1 MLGSYDP
8 SRCPANLTMVP
19 LAQLTSTD
27 EGLQAPNS
35 TAADL
40 PFAAGAGWGPGPTG
54 LYIHVP
60 FCIHKC
66 HYCDF
71 YSLVETGPHSRR
83 PAFTDR
89 LIEEIHAAGP
99 WLAGPLETIFVG
111 GGTPTLLE
119 PDLWTRL
126 LAAIRAD
133 LNLQPDCEFTVEAN
147 PDALSAELLEVLV
160 AGGVNRLS
168 MGAQSFDPTLLKVL
182 ERTHD
187 PDNVR
192 RGVAQARAAGITNF
206 NLDLIFGIPGQV
218 LEGWVR
224 DLDAVLAL
232 EPAHLSCYNLTY
244 EPNTPLAA
252 KLRRGAIQ
260 RVDEDVEAAMYEA
273 TMDRLAGAGF
283 EHYEI
288 SNWARPGRACRHNL
302 LYWRNGSWWPLG
314 PGAAGHVDGVRW
326 KNAPRLGDYL
336 RVRPLP
342 PITGQEQL
350 DQDGRIGEIL
360 MLGLR
365 LLEGIGLDRL
375 EALLAVGD
383 RGELRR
389 LAVERHTATG
399 LLEQRDGRLRF
410 TRAGLLLAD
419 TVLADLL

>member
-1 MLGSYDP
+1 M
-8 SRCPANLTMVP
+8 MIP
-19 LAQLTSTD
+19 LAQLTSGD
-27 EGLQAPNS
+27 DGLQAPIS

-40 PFAAGAGWGPGPTG
+40 PFSPEAEWGPGPAG

-71 YSLVETGPHSRR
+71 YSLVETGPESRR

-89 LIEEIHAAGP
+89 LIQEIRAAGP
-99 WLAGPLETIFVG
+99 WLGGPLETIFVG

-119 PDLWTRL
+119 PVLWSRL
-126 LAAIRAD
+126 LAAID
-133 LNLQPDCEFTVEAN
+133 GELNLHPDCEFTVEAN
-147 PDALSAELLEVLV
+147 PDTLSAELLEVLA

-168 MGAQSFDPTLLKVL
+168 MGAQSFDPAMLKAL

-187 PDNVR
+187 PANVR
-192 RGVAQARAAGITNF
+192 RGIELARSAGITNV
-206 NLDLIFGIPGQV
+206 NLDLMFGIPGQ
-218 LEGWVR
+218 LPDGWAA

-232 EPAHLSCYNLTY
+232 EPEHLSCYNLTY
-244 EPNTPLAA
+244 EPNTPLAE
-252 KLRRGAIQ
+252 KLRRGAIE
-260 RVDEDVEAAMYEA
+260 RVDQDIEAEMYEA
-273 TMDRLAGAGF
+273 TIDRLAGAGF

-288 SNWARPGRACRHNL
+288 SNWARPGQACRHNL
-302 LYWRNGSWWPLG
+302 LYWRNGSWWPVG

-326 KNAPRLGDYL
+326 KNAPRLGEYL
-336 RVRPLP
+336 RVGPLP
-342 PITGQEQL
+342 PISDVEQL

-365 LLEGIGLDRL
+365 LMEGISLDRL
-375 EALLAVGD
+375 EGLLAVGD
-383 RGELRR
+383 RGAPRR
-389 LAVERHTATG
+389 LAVDRYTAAG
-399 LLEQRDGRLRF
+399 LLEQLDGRLRF

>member
-1 MLGSYDP
+1 MHGSYDP
-8 SRCPANLTMVP
+8 VADRRSMTMVP
-19 LAQLTSTD
+19 LAQLTTAD
-27 EGLQAPNS
+27 EGLQAPIS
-35 TAADL
+35 TAVDL
-40 PFAAGAGWGPGPTG
+40 PFSPGPGWGTGPTG

-60 FCIHKC
+60 FCVHKC

-71 YSLVETGPHSRR
+71 YSLVETGPQSRR

-89 LIEEIHAAGP
+89 LIEEIHAAAP
-99 WLAGPLETIFVG
+99 WLGGPLATVFVG

-119 PDLWTRL
+119 PDLWVRL
-126 LAAIRAD
+126 LAAIRSD
-133 LNLQPDCEFTVEAN
+133 LDLQSDCEFTVEAN
-147 PDALSAELLEVLV
+147 PDALTAELLDVLV

-168 MGAQSFDPTLLKVL
+168 MGAQSFDPKLLKAL

-192 RGVAQARAAGITNF
+192 RGVEMIRAAGITNF
-206 NLDLIFGIPGQV
+206 NLDLIFGIPGQD
-218 LEGWVR
+218 LEGWAA

-232 EPAHLSCYNLTY
+232 EPTHLSCYNLTY

-260 RVDEDVEAAMYEA
+260 RVDEDVEAEMYEA
-273 TMDRLAGAGF
+273 TMDRLGGAGF

-288 SNWARPGRACRHNL
+288 SSWARPGRACRHNL

-326 KNAPRLGDYL
+326 KNAPRLGEYL

-350 DQDGRIGEIL
+350 DQDGRIGETL

-365 LLEGIGLDRL
+365 LLEGIALDRL
-375 EALLAVGD
+375 EAMLAVGA
-383 RGELRR
+383 RGEPRR
-389 LAVERHTATG
+389 RAVERHTASG
-399 LLEQRDGRLRF
+399 LLEQRAGRLRF
-410 TRAGLLLAD
+410 TRGGLLLAD

>member
-1 MLGSYDP
+1 M
-8 SRCPANLTMVP
+8 AP
-19 LAQLTSTD
+19 LAQLTTPHA
-27 EGLQAPNS
+27 GLQAPIS

-40 PFAAGAGWGPGPTG
+40 PFSPGGPGPTG

-60 FCIHKC
+60 FCLHKC

-71 YSLVETGPHSRR
+71 YSLVETGPESRH

-89 LIEEIHAAGP
+89 LIEEIRAARP
-99 WLAGPLETIFVG
+99 WLGGPLETIFVG
-111 GGTPTLLE
+111 GGTPTLLA
-119 PDLWTRL
+119 PALWDRL

-147 PDALSAELLEVLV
+147 PDALSAELLEVLA

-168 MGAQSFDPTLLKVL
+168 MGAQSFDPALLKVL

-192 RGVAQARAAGITNF
+192 RCVELARAAGITNF
-206 NLDLIFGIPGQV
+206 NLDLIFGIPGQL
-218 LEGWVR
+218 LEGWAT

-232 EPAHLSCYNLTY
+232 EPAHLSCYCLTY
-244 EPNTPLAA
+244 EPNTPLAV

-273 TMDRLAGAGF
+273 TIDRLAGAGF

-288 SNWARPGRACRHNL
+288 SSWARPGRACRHNL

-336 RVRPLP
+336 RVRQLP

-350 DQDGRIGEIL
+350 DEDGRIGETL

-375 EALLAVGD
+375 GALLAVGD

-399 LLEQRDGRLRF
+399 LLTQRDGRLRF

>member
-1 MLGSYDP
+1 MI
-8 SRCPANLTMVP
+8 P
-19 LAQLTSTD
+19 LAQLTSGD
-27 EGLQAPNS
+27 LGLQARIS

-40 PFAAGAGWGPGPTG
+40 PFFSGAEWGPDPSG

-71 YSLVETGPHSRR
+71 YSLVETGPESRQ

-89 LIEEIHAAGP
+89 LIQEIRAAGP
-99 WLAGPLETIFVG
+99 WLGRPLETIFVG

-119 PDLWTRL
+119 PVQWSRL
-126 LAAIRAD
+126 LAAID
-133 LNLQPDCEFTVEAN
+133 SELILHPGCEFTVEAN
-147 PDALSAELLEVLV
+147 PDTLSAELLEVLA

-168 MGAQSFDPTLLKVL
+168 MGAQSFDPAMLKAL

-187 PDNVR
+187 PSNVR
-192 RGVAQARAAGITNF
+192 RGVELARSAGITNI
-206 NLDLIFGIPGQV
+206 NMDLIFGIPGQ
-218 LEGWVR
+218 LPDGWAA

-244 EPNTPLAA
+244 EPNTPLAE

-260 RVDEDVEAAMYEA
+260 RVDQDIEADMYEA
-273 TMDRLAGAGF
+273 TIDRLAGAGF

-302 LYWRNGSWWPLG
+302 LYWRTGSWWPLG

-326 KNAPRLGDYL
+326 KNAPRLGEYL
-336 RVRPLP
+336 RVGPLP
-342 PITGQEQL
+342 PITETEQL

-365 LLEGIGLDRL
+365 LMEGISLDRL

-383 RGELRR
+383 RGAHRR
-389 LAVERHTATG
+389 LAVDRHTAAG
-399 LLEQRDGRLRF
+399 LLEQPDGRLRF

>member
-1 MLGSYDP
+1 
-8 SRCPANLTMVP
+8 MVP

-27 EGLQAPNS
+27 EGLQAPIS

-40 PFAAGAGWGPGPTG
+40 PFAPGAAGGPGPTG

-71 YSLVETGPHSRR
+71 YSLVETGPKSRR

-89 LIEEIHAAGP
+89 LIEEIQAAGP
-99 WLAGPLETIFVG
+99 WLTGPLETIFVG

-126 LAAIRAD
+126 LAAIRGD
-133 LNLQPDCEFTVEAN
+133 LNLQPDYEFTVEAN
-147 PDALSAELLEVLV
+147 PDTLSAELLEVLA

-168 MGAQSFDPTLLKVL
+168 MGAQSFDPALLKAL

-187 PDNVR
+187 PDNVP
-192 RGVAQARAAGITNF
+192 RGVEMARAAGITNF
-206 NLDLIFGIPGQV
+206 NLDLIFGIPGQT
-218 LEGWVR
+218 LEGWAR
-224 DLDAVLAL
+224 DLETVLAL

-252 KLRRGAIQ
+252 KLRRGVIQ

-273 TMDRLAGAGF
+273 TIDRLAGAGF

-342 PITGQEQL
+342 PITRQEQL

-375 EALLAVGD
+375 AALLAVGD

-399 LLEQRDGRLRF
+399 LLEQTDGRLRF

-419 TVLADLL
+419 TVLVDLL

>member
-1 MLGSYDP
+1 
-8 SRCPANLTMVP
+8 
-19 LAQLTSTD
+19 
-27 EGLQAPNS
+27 
-35 TAADL
+35 
-40 PFAAGAGWGPGPTG
+40 
-54 LYIHVP
+54 VP
-60 FCIHKC
+60 FCLHKC

-71 YSLVETGPHSRR
+71 YSLVETGPESRQ

-89 LIEEIHAAGP
+89 LIEEIRAAGP
-99 WLAGPLETIFVG
+99 WLGGPLETIFVG

-119 PDLWTRL
+119 PDLWSRL

-133 LNLQPDCEFTVEAN
+133 LDLRPGYEFTVEAN
-147 PDALSAELLEVLV
+147 PDTLSPDLLEVLA

-168 MGAQSFDPTLLKVL
+168 MGAQSFDPALLKTL

-187 PDNVR
+187 PANVR
-192 RGVAQARAAGITNF
+192 RGVELARSAGITNI
-206 NLDLIFGIPGQV
+206 NLDLIFGIPGQRP
-218 LEGWVR
+218 EGWAT

-232 EPAHLSCYNLTY
+232 EPTHLSCYNLTY

-260 RVDEDVEAAMYEA
+260 RVEEDLEAEMYEA
-273 TMDRLAGAGF
+273 TIDRLARAGF

-302 LYWRNGSWWPLG
+302 LYWRNRSWWPLG

-326 KNAPRLGDYL
+326 KNAPRLGEYL

-342 PITGQEQL
+342 PITEVEQL
-350 DQDGRIGEIL
+350 DPDGRIGEIL

-375 EALLAVGD
+375 ESLLAAGD
-383 RGELRR
+383 RGQARR
-389 LAVERHTATG
+389 LAVERHTAAG
-399 LLEQRDGRLRF
+399 LLEQPDGRLRF

>member
-1 MLGSYDP
+1 M
-8 SRCPANLTMVP
+8 ALT
-19 LAQLTSTD
+19 AQLTNSD
-27 EGLQAPNS
+27 EGLQAPIS

-40 PFAAGAGWGPGPTG
+40 PFGRGAGWGPGPTG

-60 FCIHKC
+60 FCLHKC

-71 YSLVETGPHSRR
+71 YSLVETGPQSRQ

-89 LIEEIHAAGP
+89 LIEEIRAAGP
-99 WLAGPLETIFVG
+99 WLGGPLETIFVG

-119 PDLWTRL
+119 PDLWARL

-133 LNLQPDCEFTVEAN
+133 LNLQPGCEFTVEAN

-168 MGAQSFDPTLLKVL
+168 MGAQSFDPALLKVL
-182 ERTHD
+182 ERTHN

-192 RGVAQARAAGITNF
+192 RGVELARAAGITNF
-206 NLDLIFGIPGQV
+206 NLDLIFGIPGQL
-218 LEGWVR
+218 LEGWAT

-232 EPAHLSCYNLTY
+232 DPAHLSCYSLTY

-252 KLRRGAIQ
+252 KLRRGTIR
-260 RVDEDVEAAMYEA
+260 RVDEDVEAEMYEA
-273 TMDRLAGAGF
+273 TIDRLAGAGF

-288 SNWARPGRACRHNL
+288 SNWALPGRACRHNL

-336 RVRPLP
+336 RIGPLP

-350 DQDGRIGEIL
+350 DQDGRIGETL
-360 MLGLR
+360 MMGLR
-365 LLEGIGLDRL
+365 LLEGIWLDRL
-375 EALLAVGD
+375 GALLAVGD

-389 LAVERHTATG
+389 LAVERHTAAG

>member
-1 MLGSYDP
+1 MI
-8 SRCPANLTMVP
+8 P
-19 LAQLTSTD
+19 LAQLTSSD
-27 EGLQAPNS
+27 ARHQAPIS

-40 PFAAGAGWGPGPTG
+40 PFPTGDGWGPGPTG

-60 FCIHKC
+60 FCLHKC

-71 YSLVETGPHSRR
+71 YSLVETGPESRHT
-83 PAFTDR
+83 AFTDR
-89 LIEEIHAAGP
+89 LIEEIRAAGP
-99 WLAGPLETIFVG
+99 WLSGPLETIFVG

-119 PDLWTRL
+119 PDLWARL
-126 LAAIRAD
+126 LAAIGAD

-147 PDALSAELLEVLV
+147 PDALSAELLDVLV

-168 MGAQSFDPTLLKVL
+168 MGAQSFDPVLLKAL

-187 PDNVR
+187 PQNVR
-192 RGVAQARAAGITNF
+192 RGIELARAAGITNV
-206 NLDLIFGIPGQV
+206 NLDLIFGIPGQR
-218 LEGWVR
+218 LDGWAT

-232 EPAHLSCYNLTY
+232 EPTHLSCYNLTY

-252 KLRRGAIQ
+252 KLRRGAIE
-260 RVDEDVEAAMYEA
+260 RVDEDVEADMYEA
-273 TMDRLAGAGF
+273 TIDRLAGAGF

-314 PGAAGHVDGVRW
+314 PGAAGHFNGIRW
-326 KNAPRLGDYL
+326 KNVPRLGEYL
-336 RVRPLP
+336 RVRLLP

-365 LLEGIGLDRL
+365 LMEGIGLDRL
-375 EALLAVGD
+375 ESLLSVGD

-389 LAVERHTATG
+389 AVVDRYTTAG
-399 LLEQRDGRLRF
+399 LLEQSGGRLRF